1 MKELS
6 MVSLAD
12 YVQPTRNFSLAYVI
26 LDSLFVIFF
35 VTLLFIKKKR
45 VTAIWSLA
53 GGLLYWLVDY
63 GIFYLATGSRE
74 IFSYLYNN
82 SEVTS
87 LLGNLDTCLILF
99 WMSMSYGILD
109 FAFIWLW
116 LSKDKNALEYSSLIV
131 IWWICCP
138 LMADFINNLCPTILC
153 FMTTRSTN
161 KYHGIMGLLMVVGY
175 LIVILM
181 NIFNKDKDK
190 KIPIVRLF
198 IIGFMAQFLWEF
210 LLLVFGIRSQNY
222 DSNLGRELMTLLQ
235 DSLVE
240 TNLGMPYIYFIHK
253 AITSR
258 YQDDGVKRAL
268 TSNN

>member
-1 MKELS
+1 
-6 MVSLAD
+6 
-12 YVQPTRNFSLAYVI
+12 
-26 LDSLFVIFF
+26 
-35 VTLLFIKKKR
+35 
-45 VTAIWSLA
+45 
-53 GGLLYWLVDY
+53 
-63 GIFYLATGSRE
+63 
-74 IFSYLYNN
+74 
-82 SEVTS
+82 
-87 LLGNLDTCLILF
+87 
-99 WMSMSYGILD
+99 
-109 FAFIWLW
+109 
-116 LSKDKNALEYSSLIV
+116 
-131 IWWICCP
+131 
-138 LMADFINNLCPTILC
+138 
-153 FMTTRSTN
+153 MTTRSTN

-235 DSLVE
+235 HSLVE